1 MAQFRPYCPRKELS
15 SKRGHNLGWF
25 DSFEKAQTALKKHL
39 TTSDNHKLEEGEA
52 DELVA
57 DKANYEKWSPGT
69 SDQQDSRDSRDNRS
83 KRPRLTD
90 RDMYDHSQP
99 SEPSSHRSRGP
110 QVIPAL
116 GMTADDAACTLEYVS
131 TVMTRLTE
139 KVGMIIAAARTAA
152 TFARQ
157 AETAFSAEA
166 NNLQVLLDQ
175 IQQIYSGQPV
185 IQL

>member
-1 MAQFRPYCPRKELS
+1 
-15 SKRGHNLGWF
+15 
-25 DSFEKAQTALKKHL
+25 
-39 TTSDNHKLEEGEA
+39 
-52 DELVA
+52 
-57 DKANYEKWSPGT
+57 
-69 SDQQDSRDSRDNRS
+69 
-83 KRPRLTD
+83 
-90 RDMYDHSQP
+90 
-99 SEPSSHRSRGP
+99 
-110 QVIPAL
+110 
-116 GMTADDAACTLEYVS
+116 MTADDAACTLEYVS